1 MSQENSGNDQPQ
13 EQQFSIQPHPA
24 TSNDP
29 ADIERQHGGLGGAPT
44 LQHLQGAQASPFGGR
59 GDQPH
64 IPNQDMLNNLEEP
77 MNRDQLH
84 ARQEELNKP
93 GSGVNTPSG
102 DGNAGEL

>member
-1 MSQENSGNDQPQ
+1 
-13 EQQFSIQPHPA
+13 
-24 TSNDP
+24 
-29 ADIERQHGGLGGAPT
+29 
-44 LQHLQGAQASPFGGR
+44 
-59 GDQPH
+59 
-64 IPNQDMLNNLEEP
+64 MLNNLEEP